1 MSLVNLEQLIL
12 AEIDAATDEASL
24 EAVRVSVLG
33 KKGSISERMKGLGS
47 MSPEE
52 RKDAGAALNVLKDK
66 IADALSLRK
75 ANLQEAAL
83 EARLASEKIDVT
95 LPARPQVSG
104 TVHPVSQVWEEV
116 VQIFGDLGFAV
127 AEGPHI
133 EDDFHNFDALNIP
146 PEHPARQEHDTFF
159 FNEKSDG

>member
-1 MSLVNLEQLIL
+1 MSLVNLEQSIL

-83 EARLASEKIDVT
+83 DWLITDVRRQDVVAPSPQQKAMAELLGTDLALTGS
-95 LPARPQVSG
+95 
-104 TVHPVSQVWEEV
+104 
-116 VQIFGDLGFAV
+116 
-127 AEGPHI
+127 
-133 EDDFHNFDALNIP
+133 N
-146 PEHPARQEHDTFF
+146 
-159 FNEKSDG
+159 